1 MPRVKSA
8 KGKVV
13 DFDLLKIK
21 RQMANTPISIDVKA
35 RQNFIDQKA
44 RRRLRKVTKVATA
57 ATIKVD
63 ADTLAGV
70 VPSAAKPLVDVTPAK
85 QTQVVDVSAVVVPS
99 EEKSSKQK
107 IRPPKSE

>member
-8 KGKVV
+8 KGRVI

-21 RQMANTPISIDVKA
+21 RQMAGKPVTIDVKA

-44 RRRLRKVTKVATA
+44 RRRLRKITKQATA

-63 ADTLAGV
+63 SEVLADV
-70 VPSAAKPLVDVTPAK
+70 EPSKENPMIEVNPTP
-85 QTQVVDVSAVVVPS
+85 QVVDITAPT
-99 EEKSSKQK
+99 EEKHTKQK
-107 IRPPKSE
+107 ARPPKE